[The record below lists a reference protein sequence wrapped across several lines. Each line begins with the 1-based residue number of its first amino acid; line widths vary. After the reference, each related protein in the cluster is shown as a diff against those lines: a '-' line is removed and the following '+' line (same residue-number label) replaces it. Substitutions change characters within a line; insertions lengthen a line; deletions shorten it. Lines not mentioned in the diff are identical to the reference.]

1 MPIWIFRRLSIS
13 PQSPGAA
20 SGGGAFAARAA
31 ARLALASVLLS
42 LALLCAPS
50 PARAEVVTSL
60 PNSGKVVALTF
71 DACEGKGAPALF
83 DRTILAVLE
92 KEKVPFT
99 IFVTGLF
106 AKRNAAELTRLA
118 ALPQVEIENHSF
130 DHPQHME
137 RQDGAAIRREVEDT
151 DRLVEELTGR
161 RPRFFRF
168 PAGSYD
174 PVALAEVEATG
185 HKVVHWSFASGD
197 PARGVTPEHLKEWVL
212 SKARPGNILIFHV
225 NGRAPATGPALP
237 AILAEL
243 RRRGY
248 GFVRLDEAIK

>member
-1 MPIWIFRRLSIS
+1 MPILISKRLL
-13 PQSPGAA
+13 
-20 SGGGAFAARAA
+20 F
-31 ARLALASVLLS
+31 
-42 LALLCAPS
+42 ALLLLTATPV
-50 PARAEVVTSL
+50 RAEVVTSL

-83 DRTILAVLE
+83 DQSILAVLE

-99 IFVTGLF
+99 VFVTGLF

-118 ALPQVEIENHSF
+118 RLPQVEIENHSF

-137 RQDGAAIRREVEDT
+137 RQDSAAIRHEVEDT

-168 PAGSYD
+168 PAGNYD
-174 PVALAEVEATG
+174 PAALAEVEATG
-185 HKVVHWSFASGD
+185 HTVVHWSFASGD
-197 PARGVTPEHLKEWVL
+197 PARGVTPDHLKDWVL
-212 SKARPGNILIFHV
+212 AKTRPGTILIFHV
-225 NGRAPATGPALP
+225 NGRAPATAPALP

-243 RRRGY
+243 RHRGY
-248 GFVRLDEAIK
+248 SFVRLDEVMK